1 MKNVVLI
8 CCISSNINELSH
20 INSDKMLSDIKKK
33 YTYKYDPILPPPSF
47 TLKDTKQEQFNKK
60 QNKFRALQYK
70 KK

>member
-33 YTYKYDPILPPPSF
+33 YTYKYDPILPPPIIYI
-47 TLKDTKQEQFNKK
+47 K
-60 QNKFRALQYK
+60 RYK
-70 KK
+70 TRTI